1 MIGQP
6 PYRNVRALTRGLD
19 ILQALNRVGSAKV
32 AELAQASGLDRTTTY
47 RMLATLAE
55 YGLVRANPANEE
67 YVLTERVRRLSE
79 GFTERDRTTQIV
91 TAHLGALLPK
101 VLWPTDFA
109 TFDQG
114 AMVIRE
120 TTHRFSPYSVHRAVV
135 GEPRPLLTT
144 ALGRAALAGSS
155 LEDRTAMVDIL
166 RGLHSDADEGQI
178 MQQVSEI
185 VSDYAQRGYS
195 WSPGAIGGRTCAIG
209 LAVRTGLHMGAAV
222 NLVFFRSTMSIET
235 AAERYLEPLKAC
247 VAGIEA
253 SLRGEMDPREVGH
266 LPVQADAPKSA
277 SPAIQPGIG
286 R

>member
-1 MIGQP
+1 MTGRP

-19 ILQALNRVGSAKV
+19 ILQALNRLGGAKV
-32 AELAQASGLDRTTTY
+32 AELAHASGLDRTTTY

-91 TAHLGALLPK
+91 TAHLGALFPK

-120 TTHRFSPYSVHRAVV
+120 TTHRFSPYSVHRAVI

-155 LEDRTAMVDIL
+155 QEDRTAMIDIM
-166 RGLHSDADEGQI
+166 RGLHPDADERQI
-178 MQQVSEI
+178 MEQVADI
-185 VSDYAQRGYS
+185 VGDYAQRGYS
-195 WSPGAIGGRTCAIG
+195 WSPGIAGGRTCAIG

-222 NLVFFRSTMSIET
+222 NLVFFRSTMSIEA
-235 AAERYLEPLKAC
+235 AAERYLQPLKTC

-253 SLRGEMDPREVGH
+253 SLREETALAGASDTGGSGH
-266 LPVQADAPKSA
+266 RAEE
-277 SPAIQPGIG
+277 